1 MKRRGNLFN
10 IGDKIVYPMHGA
22 GVIED
27 VETKQL
33 AGKDV
38 DYYKVK
44 INCGNIMLMVPVEN
58 ISGVQLRAVISESEA
73 KAVLDSFADNRLE
86 CDLPWNKRYKFN
98 VDMLKTGDIKKVAA
112 VRCELI
118 NREKEHGLSTSDRKM
133 FILTKNI
140 FCSEIATALKTT
152 PADIFEQIL
161 LKI

>member
-1 MKRRGNLFN
+1 MFN

-38 DYYKVK
+38 EYYKVK
-44 INCGNIMLMVPVEN
+44 ITCGNITLMVPVN
-58 ISGVQLRAVISESEA
+58 NTSGVQLRAVISKTEA
-73 KAVLDSFADNRLE
+73 QKVLASFAENRLE

-98 VDMLKTGDIKKVAA
+98 VDLLKTGNIEKVAC
-112 VRCELI
+112 VLCELI

-140 FCSEIATALKTT
+140 FCSEISTALGIT
-152 PADIFEQIL
+152 PADVFEQIL
-161 LKI
+161 QKV